1 MEHEMY
7 KVNLSEKMEGKTFQ
21 EIAKLIYKSTKAIV
35 FALEVKNNERTIT
48 RLNPGEFVVNNIVAN
63 QIKVYVIIQDESRI
77 EKVETMGMSK
87 EQIKDY
93 LNQKAQ
99 NEKDKKNLREDSD
112 SNEEDEDEEGIDGYL
127 AL

>member
-1 MEHEMY
+1 M
-7 KVNLSEKMEGKTFQ
+7 
-21 EIAKLIYKSTKAIV
+21 
-35 FALEVKNNERTIT
+35 
-48 RLNPGEFVVNNIVAN
+48 VNNIVAN

>member
-1 MEHEMY
+1 
-7 KVNLSEKMEGKTFQ
+7 
-21 EIAKLIYKSTKAIV
+21 
-35 FALEVKNNERTIT
+35 
-48 RLNPGEFVVNNIVAN
+48 VVNNIVAN